1 MNAWSSPLLVLH
13 TTPDG
18 TSLTLPQPCLPMP
31 PARASAAAPAAP
43 RARQAAIQLTA
54 QAMDRGEIALSVG
67 SDAASACHVLSTNA
81 APPGVPSQAVIK
93 VPHELRPTK
102 VKGMFMSIPEVK
114 AVVPNRVVR
123 IAQAITPG
131 EAHRPTHSTALPL
144 PRPTTHRQLRAA
156 LTQLCAT
163 CVMVC

>member
-1 MNAWSSPLLVLH
+1 V
-13 TTPDG
+13 
-18 TSLTLPQPCLPMP
+18 QPCLLLLL
-31 PARASAAAPAAP
+31 PAAAAP
-43 RARQAAIQLTA
+43 RAREAAIQLTA

-67 SDAASACHVLSTNA
+67 SDAASACHVLSAVA

-123 IAQAITPG
+123 IAQAFTAG
-131 EAHRPTHSTALPL
+131 ERASGCSTW
-144 PRPTTHRQLRAA
+144 HCRQSFHCWQLQAGMNQLCVAA
-156 LTQLCAT
+156 LVGC
-163 CVMVC
+163 